1 MSSLRRPPVWAAYL
15 AFGLVACGA
24 YLTGPLAG
32 AHWLMNALG
41 LSPVIAIAFGIR
53 RHRPAARAAWILL
66 AAGSALFWLGDLY
79 TYSLPALFGFEVSFP
94 SIGDVAYLAMYPVL
108 MAGLLMLVRRRS
120 NGTDR
125 GGLIDGMVVTL
136 GLALPS
142 WVALIAPYVHQDGLG
157 VIGKMVSIAY
167 PMGDVI
173 LLAAVVRLALDAGRR
188 EPAFRLLTSSI
199 AVLLVTDFV
208 YGLMMLHD
216 VFHQQLWLDCG
227 WIASYVLWGAAGL
240 HPSMARLAE
249 PAPSRE
255 TVLSGFRLALL
266 TLASLVAPLLAVIR
280 DLRDGDLDNFV
291 IEISSVVL
299 FGLVVARMTG
309 LARRER
315 RLNEQLHRR
324 HSEARVGAL
333 VGQASDLIVVL
344 DPDGTVTFSSPSVGR
359 VLGRCLM
366 DAFADPLDRE
376 RLEQAIAREETEPF
390 ECTLLAR
397 GDTPREFEFR
407 LTNLTGEESV
417 GGILVNARD
426 VSERKSFEAE
436 LKNLAFRDTV
446 TGLANRPMF
455 IEATRQALARGR
467 RDDSTL
473 AVLFLDLDDF
483 KEINDSLGHSVGDEV
498 LVAVAQHLDGA
509 VRGADTAARFG
520 GDEFAILLEDV
531 DSQGAADAA
540 QRVLDLLAAPARL
553 GGREIALRTSLGV
566 SVAVA
571 GDTRSAEELIRDAD
585 AAMYTAKRDGKGGY
599 RLFEPAMHADVLHRL
614 ELRSDLERAIDAGEL
629 ELYYQPVVRLAD
641 GSVSGYEALLRWHHP
656 ERGMVSPVEFIPIAE
671 ETGLIVP
678 IGRWVLLE
686 ATQHARR
693 LEEATGGPL
702 RMNVNLSAKQLQ
714 HGGIVADVKA
724 ALAASGFA
732 PERLVLELTESVLLE
747 DGDLAILRLKA
758 LKGLGLRL
766 ALDDFGTGFS
776 SLSYLSRLP
785 VDVLKLDRSFLRDG
799 APALT
804 AGIVGLGAALQL
816 EVVAEGIETDDQWYA
831 LQALGCDYGQGFYFS
846 RPLNAEGSLAY
857 KAIAVS

>member
-1 MSSLRRPPVWAAYL
+1 
-15 AFGLVACGA
+15 
-24 YLTGPLAG
+24 
-32 AHWLMNALG
+32 
-41 LSPVIAIAFGIR
+41 
-53 RHRPAARAAWILL
+53 
-66 AAGSALFWLGDLY
+66 
-79 TYSLPALFGFEVSFP
+79 
-94 SIGDVAYLAMYPVL
+94 
-108 MAGLLMLVRRRS
+108 
-120 NGTDR
+120 
-125 GGLIDGMVVTL
+125 
-136 GLALPS
+136 
-142 WVALIAPYVHQDGLG
+142 
-157 VIGKMVSIAY
+157 
-167 PMGDVI
+167 
-173 LLAAVVRLALDAGRR
+173 
-188 EPAFRLLTSSI
+188 
-199 AVLLVTDFV
+199 
-208 YGLMMLHD
+208 
-216 VFHQQLWLDCG
+216 
-227 WIASYVLWGAAGL
+227 
-240 HPSMARLAE
+240 
-249 PAPSRE
+249 
-255 TVLSGFRLALL
+255 
-266 TLASLVAPLLAVIR
+266 
-280 DLRDGDLDNFV
+280 
-291 IEISSVVL
+291 
-299 FGLVVARMTG
+299 
-309 LARRER
+309 
-315 RLNEQLHRR
+315 
-324 HSEARVGAL
+324 
-333 VGQASDLIVVL
+333 
-344 DPDGTVTFSSPSVGR
+344 
-359 VLGRCLM
+359 M

-376 RLEQAIAREETEPF
+376 RLDQAIAREETEPF

-397 GDTPREFEFR
+397 GGTPREFEFR

-417 GGILVNARD
+417 GGILLNARD

-473 AVLFLDLDDF
+473 AVLFLDLDGF
-483 KEINDSLGHSVGDEV
+483 KEINDSLGHGAGDEV
-498 LVAVAQHLDGA
+498 LVAVAQRLDGA

-520 GDEFAILLEDV
+520 GDEFAVLLEDV
-531 DSQGAADAA
+531 GSQEAADAA
-540 QRVLDLLAAPARL
+540 QRVLDLLSVPARL

-614 ELRSDLERAIDAGEL
+614 ELRSDLERAIGAGEL
-629 ELYYQPVVRLAD
+629 ELYYQPVVRLGD
-641 GSVSGYEALLRWHHP
+641 GSVSGFEALLRWHHP
-656 ERGMVSPVEFIPIAE
+656 TRGMVSPVEFIPIAE

-678 IGRWVLLE
+678 IGRWVLHE

-714 HGGIVADVKA
+714 HGGIVADVKS
-724 ALAASGFA
+724 ALAASGFPA
-732 PERLVLELTESVLLE
+732 ERLVLELTESVLLE
-747 DGDLAILRLKA
+747 DGDLAVMRLNA
-758 LKGLGLRL
+758 LKSFGIRL

-846 RPLNAEGSLAY
+846 RPLDAAASLAY
-857 KAIAVS
+857 RAIAVS